1 MSWFETI
8 NPVIQAFIATLFT
21 WAITALGSLV
31 VCFFKEV
38 NKKVLNTIL
47 GFSAGVMIAASFWSL
62 LSPAIDLS
70 AELGYIVWLLP
81 ATGFIIGGLFVLLSD
96 RFLDNVLKNRKNLRN
111 ADSLRRSILL
121 ISAITIHNIPEGMAI
136 GVAFGG
142 IASGVPGMTLIG
154 AIMLAVGI
162 GIQNF
167 PEGAAVSLPL
177 RNEGFSRFKSF
188 MFGQASALVEPISAV
203 IGVILVLTIRSILPF
218 LLSFAAGAMIAVS
231 ARELLPESINE
242 DKNLATIRINMWVC
256 YNDDIRCCFRI
267 KRIIKESIKILARE
281 NFLANIFYYDK

>member
-1 MSWFETI
+1 MNWFDNL
-8 NPVIQAFIATLFT
+8 NPAIQALIATTFT
-21 WAITALGSLV
+21 WGITALGALV

-70 AELGYIVWLLP
+70 EELGYIAWILP
-81 ATGFIIGGLFVLLSD
+81 AAGFVIGGLFVLISD
-96 RFLDNVLKNRKNLRN
+96 KFLDKVLKNRKNLRS
-111 ADSLRRSILL
+111 AESLKRSILL

-142 IASGVPGMTLIG
+142 IASGVPGMTTIAAL
-154 AIMLAVGI
+154 MLAIGI

-188 MFGQASALVEPISAV
+188 LIGQASALVEPISAV
-203 IGVILVLTIRSILPF
+203 IGVILVMTIRSVLPF
-218 LLSFAAGAMIAVS
+218 LLSFAAGAMITVA
-231 ARELLPESINE
+231 ARELLPESVKEN
-242 DKNLATIRINMWVC
+242 KNLATLGLILG
-256 YNDDIRCCFRI
+256 F
-267 KRIIKESIKILARE
+267 IIMMTLDVA
-281 NFLANIFYYDK
+281 LG